1 MRRLQLLDSKHSAHF
16 WAQTASGSA
25 AVAPQRA
32 GPAAPGSAPQ
42 THQVLVLAVSDG
54 PSCCCCFVAP
64 KTNWLPPP
72 PTYTPPDPPSLL
84 LPFSSS
90 SPPAP
95 PHVLNLLLLP
105 PVPSPSASSMSLMV
119 LVLILVVWTA
129 GSSGG
134 ADSGTRRVQVPL
146 CGQTEALPL
155 AQLVQTGGSGPT
167 GVSSPDWPRGHV
179 VCVDGLWRSRILRT
193 DYNIVN
199 HIVK

>member
-54 PSCCCCFVAP
+54 PSCCCCFVVP

-84 LPFSSS
+84 LPFSPS

-119 LVLILVVWTA
+119 LVLILVAWSAAVVA
-129 GSSGG
+129 LIQGLDGSRSHCVARQRLSHWPNWFRLVAVG
-134 ADSGTRRVQVPL
+134 PL
-146 CGQTEALPL
+146 VSQ
-155 AQLVQTGGSGPT
+155 VQTG
-167 GVSSPDWPRGHV
+167 HV
-179 VCVDGLWRSRILRT
+179 VTLFA
-193 DYNIVN
+193 
-199 HIVK
+199 